1 MLKGFRDFLLRGNIV
16 ELAVAVIIGGAFG
29 AVVKAFTE
37 NIVTP
42 LIAAVGG
49 QPDFSRLSFTINSSQ
64 FLYGNFINAIVTFII
79 TAAVIYFLVVTPM
92 NRLMAMR
99 KKEEE
104 APKAPPE
111 DIVLLREIRD
121 SLARRSS

>member
-104 APKAPPE
+104 APKAPAE